1 MRLPFIC
8 MEPGTVTRQF
18 LDDFLLQFHLAVS
31 PDIEL
36 ATTDLIT
43 PMAANNLGVG
53 FVPRAFARS
62 ALEEGSVFQIR
73 LTETVPER
81 EICVISRTDTP
92 LSLAGNAFLRLFSD
106 FAEPSCIK
114 KDCR

>member
-1 MRLPFIC
+1 MQNGRTHWLLR
-8 MEPGTVTRQF
+8 PGKA
-18 LDDFLLQFHLAVS
+18 FHNMFRGTHAVHS
-31 PDIEL
+31 RAHNPARI
-36 ATTDLIT
+36 
-43 PMAANNLGVG
+43 
-53 FVPRAFARS
+53 PRAFARS

-73 LTETVPER
+73 LTEIVPER